1 MGVKNMVKTAF
12 LTGLA
17 CELAESLGKH
27 TEFHIQDM
35 LGEMISYLEMVKA
48 VVIAAEA
55 QAVPGPQDSLMPDRD
70 TLFTMRTLYPRM
82 IEILCTIGGADLA
95 MTLSRA
101 DFQGPLA
108 SRLAPYFQGA
118 QGDVERH
125 VRLTRLAWEVLGDNF
140 GSRQLL
146 YERLYAGDPIRTM
159 AGRYLSYDKAH
170 CSALV
175 QRLLD
180 DSQ

>member
-1 MGVKNMVKTAF
+1 MSWR
-12 LTGLA
+12 
-17 CELAESLGKH
+17 SLGKH
-27 TEFHIQDM
+27 TELHIQDM

-70 TLFTMRTLYPRM
+70 TLFTMRTLYPRLYPRM
-82 IEILCTIGGADLA
+82 IEILRTIGGADLA

-108 SRLAPYFQGA
+108 SRLAPYFQGT
-118 QGDVERH
+118 QGDVKRH
-125 VRLTRLAWEVLGDNF
+125 VRLTRLAWEVVGDNF

-146 YERLYAGDPIRTM
+146 YERL
-159 AGRYLSYDKAH
+159 
-170 CSALV
+170 
-175 QRLLD
+175 
-180 DSQ
+180 